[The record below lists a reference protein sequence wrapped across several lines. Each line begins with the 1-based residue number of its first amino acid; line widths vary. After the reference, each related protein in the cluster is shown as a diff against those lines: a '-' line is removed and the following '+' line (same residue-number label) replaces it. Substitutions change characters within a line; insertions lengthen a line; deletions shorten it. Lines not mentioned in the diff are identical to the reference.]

1 MAEIPRRFFD
11 NPVDRV
17 NQPRYHSETTGTNPE
32 RKVKMTVKMS
42 RSELAAHLKAK
53 YGIVVTILKGKRKVR
68 FDRTN
73 PEARAAVKRLKNL

>member
-1 MAEIPRRFFD
+1 
-11 NPVDRV
+11 
-17 NQPRYHSETTGTNPE
+17 
-32 RKVKMTVKMS
+32 MTVKMT

-73 PEARAAVKRLKNL
+73 PAARAAVKRLKNL